1 MAHQSCFN
9 KFYKKLGTVI
19 VPRQCGISAM
29 PQWHVY
35 IVECSD
41 NSYYTG
47 IALDLEKRIKRHN
60 DGQGAKYTRSHR
72 PVKLIYTEEFDTRLK
87 ASRREIEIKKLSR
100 LAKDTLVNSLSA
112 NIL

>member
-1 MAHQSCFN
+1 
-9 KFYKKLGTVI
+9 
-19 VPRQCGISAM
+19 M

-47 IALDLEKRIKRHN
+47 LALDLEKRIKRHN

-72 PVKLIYTEEFDTRLK
+72 PVKLIYTEKFDTRLA
-87 ASRREIEIKKLSR
+87 ASQREVEIKKLSR

>member
-1 MAHQSCFN
+1 
-9 KFYKKLGTVI
+9 
-19 VPRQCGISAM
+19 M
-29 PQWHVY
+29 PQWHIY

-72 PVKLIYTEEFDTRLK
+72 PVKLIYTEKFDTRLA

-100 LAKDTLVNSLSA
+100 LAKDTLVNNLSA

>member
-1 MAHQSCFN
+1 MA
-9 KFYKKLGTVI
+9 L
-19 VPRQCGISAM
+19 
-29 PQWHVY
+29 WHIY

-60 DGQGAKYTRSHR
+60 NGQGAKYTRSHR
-72 PVKLIYTEEFDTRLK
+72 PVKLIYTEKFDTRLA